1 MSHNKPKK
9 PQSKKKSAGGGGK
22 GKPKKNHG
30 IVHYGVLKG
39 KASEGK
45 LAGTPK
51 PHYQIHIEAAG
62 EEHRIAVNV
71 LSDESPSELLF
82 FLEPDF
88 HHPLLAQLA
97 ALGEGFRAVP
107 SQPGGLALDFIRG
120 NLFPPD
126 QMKVVPLDAPG
137 PADSL
142 HKLFDFHV
150 KAAIDRGADVYAFG
164 SKWGPEKGK
173 PDQYFGFEPGNG
185 IHDIHMNQGSIGPH
199 SGDNGVFQ
207 DGGLFL
213 HFADE
218 DRWLAFF
225 LAFQSQ
231 SFHTDDTTGNAI
243 PGPRAFVP
251 VAAPPPAQPTAGVPE
266 APAVRIVAA
275 VVQPKTGAAPS
286 VTLLNATPGAVDL
299 AGWTLT
305 DDIETPFPLAV
316 PSLAAGEAVR
326 VPLAGRRLPGG
337 GGGILTLLDASGLK
351 IHGVSY
357 TQQDAARAGWSVLF

>member
-1 MSHNKPKK
+1 MSHKKPKK
-9 PQSKKKSAGGGGK
+9 PQPKKKPAAGGK

-30 IVHYGVLKG
+30 VVSYGVLKG
-39 KASEGK
+39 KASEAK

-51 PHYQIHIEAAG
+51 PHFQIHIEAAG

-71 LSDESPSELLF
+71 VSDQSPSELLF

-97 ALGEGFRAVP
+97 KLGPGFTAVP

-120 NLFPPD
+120 NLFPAD

-150 KAAIDRGADVYAFG
+150 QAAIDCGADVYAFG

-185 IHDIHMNQGSIGPH
+185 IHDIHMNQGSIGQH

-213 HFADE
+213 HFPDE

-251 VAAPPPAQPTAGVPE
+251 VAAAPPAQPTAGVPA

-275 VVQPKTGAAPS
+275 VVQPKANGAPS
-286 VTLLNATPGAVDL
+286 VTLLNATPAPVDL
-299 AGWTLT
+299 TGWSLT

-326 VPLAGRRLPGG
+326 VPLAGRTLPKQGG
-337 GGGILTLLDASGLK
+337 LLTLLDAGGLK

-357 TQQDAARAGWSVLF
+357 TRQDAAQAGWSVLF